1 MGILPVPRSHKSILL
16 KVKKEKSKKVKERLY
31 VSILSL
37 SVCHI
42 CHVV

>member
-16 KVKKEKSKKVKERLY
+16 KVKERLY

-42 CHVV
+42 CHVL

>member
-1 MGILPVPRSHKSILL
+1 MGILPRTTQPQKHTF
-16 KVKKEKSKKVKERLY
+16 KSKKVKERLY

-42 CHVV
+42 CHVL

>member
-16 KVKKEKSKKVKERLY
+16 KVKSKRVKERLY

-37 SVCHI
+37 LVCHI
-42 CHVV
+42 CHVL